1 MSKKVFELLLFL
13 ILFVFTSAAQQRPN
27 IVVIYADDLG
37 YGDLSCYG
45 ATKIKTNNIDKLAAN
60 GIRFTNAHATSATC
74 TPSRFSIITGT
85 YAWRK
90 QGTGIA
96 PGNASLII
104 PVDKITLPSILKKAG
119 YATAIIGKWH
129 LGLGSAGG
137 PDWNREIKPGPNE
150 LGFDYSFILPATVD
164 RVPCVY
170 VENHHVASLDP
181 ADPITVNYNEK
192 VGDWPTGKEYPE
204 LLKLRP
210 SHGHDQTIINGIS
223 RIGFM
228 TGGKAALWN
237 DDDIADKLIEK
248 STAFISSN
256 KAKPFFLMLTTHDV
270 HVPRTPH
277 DRFKNKSGL
286 GTRGDVILQ
295 LDATVGQIQKVLDS
309 LGIADN
315 TMIIFSSDNGPV
327 VDDGYADSAVI
338 KLNGHTPSGPLRGG
352 KYSAFDAGTRVPFI
366 VKWTK
371 GIKAGKTSNALFSQ
385 VDLISCFAALT
396 GQQLAAD
403 EAGDSFNALDVLLGK
418 SDKSRN
424 YVIEHANA
432 LSVIKG
438 RWKYIEPNNGPAINK
453 QVNIELGNLPKAQ
466 LYDLSEDIGEKSNLA
481 EKHPDIVKALA
492 ALLQKVKDNPQTR
505 GMKTE

>member
-1 MSKKVFELLLFL
+1 MSVY
-13 ILFVFTSAAQQRPN
+13 ISAAQQRPN
-27 IVVIYADDLG
+27 IIVIYADDLG

-45 ATKIKTNNIDKLAAN
+45 ATKIKTGNIDKLAAN

-74 TPSRFSIITGT
+74 TPSRFSIITGV

-119 YATAIIGKWH
+119 YATAIVGKWH
-129 LGLGSAGG
+129 LGLGGAGG
-137 PDWNREIKPGPNE
+137 PDWNGEIKPGPNE

-170 VENHHVASLDP
+170 VENHRVANLDP
-181 ADPITVNYNEK
+181 ADPVTVSYKEK
-192 VGDWPTGKEYPE
+192 VGDWPTGKEHPE

-223 RIGFM
+223 RIGYM

-248 STAFISSN
+248 STAFIASN
-256 KAKPFFLMLTTHDV
+256 KTKPFFLMLTTHDV
-270 HVPRTPH
+270 HVPRVPH

-295 LDATVGQIQKVLDS
+295 LDATVGQVQRVLDS
-309 LGIADN
+309 LGISDN

-338 KLNGHTPSGPLRGG
+338 KLNGHAPSGPLRGG

-366 VKWTK
+366 VKWNK
-371 GIKAGKTSNALFSQ
+371 SIKAGKTSNVLFSQ
-385 VDLISCFAALT
+385 VDLLSCFAALT
-396 GQQLAAD
+396 GQQLTAG
-403 EAGDSFNALDVLLGK
+403 EAGDSFNALDVLLGR
-418 SDKSRN
+418 SDKNRK
-424 YVIEHANA
+424 YVIEHANT

-438 RWKYIEPNNGPAINK
+438 KWKYIEPNDGPAINK

-466 LYDLSEDIGEKSNLA
+466 LYDLSEDIGEKNNLA
-481 EKHPDIVKALA
+481 EKHPQVVKKLS
-492 ALLQKVKDNPQTR
+492 ALLQRVKDNQQTR
-505 GMKTE
+505 